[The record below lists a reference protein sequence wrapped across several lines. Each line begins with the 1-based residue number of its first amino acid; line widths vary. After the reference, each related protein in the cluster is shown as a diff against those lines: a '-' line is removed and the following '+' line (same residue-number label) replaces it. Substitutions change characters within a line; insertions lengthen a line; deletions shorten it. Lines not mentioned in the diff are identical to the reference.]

1 MPIRPKTMGR
11 FFFIL
16 IVFLCIAQS
25 GFAQDSTVESNLL
38 TSQGDALYLRE
49 GKKDLALTKYK
60 QAVDKNP
67 ENLKANYMAG
77 ICYFQSYRKSFA
89 LLYFLKVFEK
99 NASFTTDVKLHS
111 DLFPDLE
118 FLIAKAFQSGNNFEK
133 AAEYYERFEKSL
145 KANTASRFALMNK
158 GDAIRIAARKKNECR
173 VAVDLQKKRLERYAV
188 NQKELNS
195 AFPDYGPVLSPDG
208 KSMLFTSRRPGGP
221 SEALEEDL
229 YYFEDIYKSQKTDSG
244 KWSQPNLVSG
254 LVSTGHESASS
265 LSPSGST
272 LYMSRGEGNGDL
284 FFSTSDGSK
293 WSKPVSLGNNI
304 NTEGRETSCFAS
316 PDGKRLYF
324 TSDRPGGFGG
334 LDLYLSMK
342 RSNGKW
348 GVPVNLGAR
357 VNTASDEDAPSLS
370 KNEKLLIFSS
380 KGPKSMGGF
389 DIMTIGLDSTGMPVG
404 NAENFGIPANSP
416 DDDNTFI
423 QEDSLM
429 QGYFTSY
436 RENGQGDLDVYRLQV
451 EPPPSD
457 SVKKDMAEF
466 RDLASK
472 NTPLMEGKLNEFSQ
486 DSSVKQSEEAD
497 MAAHADSSLANKGHQ
512 NDKGDYL
519 QGASGYPGNP
529 GAYSKF
535 DPKKDLIPPS
545 NPDLETTI
553 RIFVFD
559 TETKNPM
566 DADVVFTDKR
576 TGEKYYPKRPRNGVY
591 ELSVHAA
598 RSMEMKVLVDKMGY
612 YFKNLRIMVPAAGKR
627 KSIMISRNV
636 ELRRHLM
643 NRPRILRN
651 VFFDFDKFDV
661 KEESFEELDL
671 LMKTLNENPKM
682 IIEVSG
688 HSDYIGDEKYNYN
701 LSFNRAKS
709 VVAYLIRNGIEKAR
723 LRPRGYGENLPA
735 VDEETD
741 DARAKNRRSEF
752 TILAQ

>member
-1 MPIRPKTMGR
+1 MPVRPKTMGR

-16 IVFLCIAQS
+16 IVCLCIARS
-25 GFAQDSTVESNLL
+25 GFAQDSIVESNLL

-49 GKKDLALTKYK
+49 GKKDLALAKYK
-60 QAVDKNP
+60 LAVDKNP

-173 VAVDLQKKRLERYAV
+173 VAVDLQKKRLERYAA

-208 KSMLFTSRRPGGP
+208 KTMLFTSRRPGGP
-221 SEALEEDL
+221 SEVLEEDL
-229 YYFEDIYKSQKTDSG
+229 YYFEDIYQSQKTDSG

-254 LVSTGHESASS
+254 LVSAGHESASS

-334 LDLYLSMK
+334 LDLYLSLK

-348 GVPVNLGAR
+348 GVPANLGAR

-370 KNEKLLIFSS
+370 KNGKLLIFSS

-389 DIMTIGLDSTGMPVG
+389 DIMTISLDSTGMPVG

-497 MAAHADSSLANKGHQ
+497 MAALADSSLVNKGHQ

-591 ELSVHAA
+591 ELSIHAA

-651 VFFDFDKFDV
+651 VFFDFDKYEV

-688 HSDYIGDEKYNYN
+688 HADYIGDEKYNYN

-735 VDEETD
+735 IDEETD